1 MIISYKRPLLI
12 AICIVI
18 FACLLFGGYAYWR
31 STLDP
36 DTQLR
41 KVSQLPTTS
50 TPEDLE
56 KLGYLNVTN
65 VLPESLPSVNSFLHG
80 GISNR
85 ILKTF
90 VETNE
95 DLVVRIFWPVDDGRW
110 IRCSTYY
117 IRGQFLENA
126 NSQYQ
131 CPYYTV
137 ETGNQVTQ
145 IWLSFYNTAV
155 ENPSDYDLMVYQ
167 YTTAHHP

>member
-1 MIISYKRPLLI
+1 MVKHRKSVLI
-12 AICIVI
+12 AVCIAFCACAI
-18 FACLLFGGYAYWR
+18 FGIYAYWR

-36 DTQLR
+36 YEQLR

-90 VETNE
+90 VETDE
-95 DLVVRIFWPVDDGRW
+95 DLVVRIFWPVDGGRW
-110 IRCSTYY
+110 LRCSTYY

-126 NSQYQ
+126 NSQYR

-137 ETGNQVTQ
+137 DAGNQVTQ
-145 IWLSFYNTAV
+145 IWLSFFNTAV

-167 YTTAHHP
+167 YTASDRP